1 MSTAVNPDTGDG
13 FDAPIPGQAY
23 AAAPDLLQEMH
34 DVMALGADRDAR
46 RRGVLTV
53 PPPADSALTERI
65 YLLRRAAL
73 LDRMA
78 IDDPAHGTRGFAN
91 KAAFRLAAFD
101 RDNPR
106 LVAGPHGPMSIEFD
120 PGQRPYVRQEYAA
133 WTAAGQPGP

>member
-1 MSTAVNPDTGDG
+1 MSTATNPDTGDG
-13 FDAPIPGQAY
+13 FDAPTPDVAY
-23 AAAPDLLQEMH
+23 AAAPDLRQEMY
-34 DVMALGADRDAR
+34 DVMALGAARDGR
-46 RRGVLTV
+46 RRGVVVV
-53 PPPADSALTERI
+53 PSAADGALAERI

-78 IDDPAHGTRGFAN
+78 IDDPAHGARGFAN

-101 RDNPR
+101 RDNAR

-133 WTAAGQPGP
+133 WTAAGQPGT